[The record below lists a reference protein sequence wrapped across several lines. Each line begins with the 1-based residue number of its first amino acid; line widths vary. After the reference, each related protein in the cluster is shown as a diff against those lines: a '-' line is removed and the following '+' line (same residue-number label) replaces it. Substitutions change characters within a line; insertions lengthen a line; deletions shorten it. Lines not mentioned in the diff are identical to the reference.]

1 MKDLRIWLKENWMV
15 GLIFDFRKH
24 WKYFTKKLNS
34 IFAESFE
41 QFLKKYCKIMENV
54 L

>member
-15 GLIFDFRKH
+15 VLIFDFRKH
-24 WKYFTKKLNS
+24 WKYFTKMLNS
-34 IFAESFE
+34 IFAKSFE